1 MSLVSDALVL
11 TAKDLRVELRTR
23 DALAAGGALAGVA
36 LVVVGLALGPDLAR
50 LRSLAPSLTWI
61 ALLYAAIAMAD
72 RLEQID
78 RRDDAFSALWLTLA
92 DRRSIYVGR
101 VLSLTLVLTG
111 LQLALWALASFLLN
125 VVPAPVLAALV
136 PLSAVTSYCAATVTA
151 TVTALVAASRQRTLL
166 MPVLLLPLLV
176 PTLLG
181 GVQAS
186 SALLNGQPAQAIEW
200 LAVLIAQSAL
210 FVGLGLLSYEAAAT
224 PE

>member
-1 MSLVSDALVL
+1 MSLLSDALVL
-11 TAKDLRVELRTR
+11 TGKDLRVETRTR
-23 DALAAGGALAGVA
+23 DALAAGGALAAVA

-92 DRRSIYVGR
+92 DRRAIYVGR
-101 VLSLTLVLTG
+101 VLSLSVVLTG
-111 LQLALWALASFLLN
+111 LQLALWALGWFLLN
-125 VVPAPVLAALV
+125 VVPVPALAALV
-136 PLSAVTSYCAATVTA
+136 PMSAVTSFCAATVTA

-166 MPVLLLPLLV
+166 LPVLLLPLLV
-176 PTLLG
+176 PTLLA
-181 GVQAS
+181 GVQTS
-186 SALLNGQPAQAIEW
+186 SALLDGRPGEAVGW

-210 FVGLGLLSYEAAAT
+210 FAGLGLLSYEAAAT

>member
-23 DALAAGGALAGVA
+23 DALAAGAALAGIA
-36 LVVVGLALGPDLAR
+36 LVVVGLAVGPDLAQ

-61 ALLYAAIAMAD
+61 ALLYTAITMAD

-78 RRDDAFSALWLTLA
+78 RRDDAFSALWLVLV

-101 VLSLTLVLTG
+101 VLSLTLVLSG
-111 LQLALWALASFLLN
+111 LQLALWALASVLLN
-125 VVPAPVLAALV
+125 AVPAAALAALV
-136 PLSAVTSYCAATVTA
+136 PLSALTSFCAAAVTA
-151 TVTALVAASRQRTLL
+151 TVTALVAASQQRALL

-186 SALLNGQPAQAIEW
+186 GALLDGRPADAVAW
-200 LAVLIAQSAL
+200 LAVLIAESAL
-210 FVGLGLLSYEAAAT
+210 FLGLGLLSYEAAAT